1 MPPKTE
7 IALPPLHISQGDIR
21 CDQLCNGDRVRE
33 RRFRPRL
40 PPPLHDVQFMGD
52 AYRARPATLGD
63 LSAVQ
68 LCGKF
73 GTVTRLGWPDSL
85 LYCTCHPCPP
95 GSGHCRNYTCMKSS
109 PCPTPNTS
117 SHSILPL
124 GASRTCTARKKRL
137 APMPTMTRSRTSA
150 PWTTHSHLQD
160 DHQQIVTCSH
170 AGSDTA
176 HWLVG
181 IGSRA
186 FMATL

>member
-73 GTVTRLGWPDSL
+73 GTVTRLSAPSSFSIFCFLTGCTPDYL
-85 LYCTCHPCPP
+85 EAGQTVYCTAHAIPV
-95 GSGHCRNYTCMKSS
+95 
-109 PCPTPNTS
+109 
-117 SHSILPL
+117 PL
-124 GASRTCTARKKRL
+124 EVGTVA
-137 APMPTMTRSRTSA
+137 
-150 PWTTHSHLQD
+150 TT
-160 DHQQIVTCSH
+160 
-170 AGSDTA
+170 
-176 HWLVG
+176 LV
-181 IGSRA
+181 
-186 FMATL
+186 